1 MAATT
6 LEIAGMNLLK
16 QNKLLKYG
24 YTYSHR
30 EVIISSGIRIMT
42 WTAGEPSSNVLQ
54 PTTIILATPILYT
67 QRVLNDI

>member
-6 LEIAGMNLLK
+6 VEIAGMNLLK

-30 EVIISSGIRIMT
+30 EVIISTGIRIMT
-42 WTAGEPSSNVLQ
+42 WTAENLH
-54 PTTIILATPILYT
+54 
-67 QRVLNDI
+67 